1 MAAEE
6 YLLLKY
12 FLQPESR
19 EVSMRKIAIVIGIVV
34 AVIVI
39 AVGILFATFNP
50 NDYRGTIQT
59 KLEQQLNRKVTLG
72 DMSLG
77 LFPLRFK
84 VANLAI
90 SEDPKFTSKSAFI
103 QTQEL
108 SVSVKLLP
116 LLSKS
121 VEVDSLSL
129 QRPNVELI
137 KNAQGVWN
145 FASLGQKEPAAA
157 PAPSAAPKS
166 APSAAEAPPPASSEQ
181 QFSLGELAIND
192 GQIAITD
199 LQDRRPRTVYDHIN
213 LKLTDFAPTTPF
225 NVDASVHLPGPGNQE
240 VSLKGKGGPL
250 SHENPATTPFKGT
263 LDLKGVEI
271 AGLQKFLQ
279 SPALVNT
286 DGILSGHTDIASETG
301 KLSANGQMNLD
312 KPKLHGI
319 EVGYPINADYN
330 VSDDLPNDLL
340 RIDKG
345 TIKLGQ
351 TPISVTGTVNHKPTP
366 AQLDLNLKASDVTI
380 AEIARLAAAA
390 GIAFAP
396 GTTVNGKINA
406 DIKAQ
411 GAADKPALNGI
422 LAGHDIQVSGKEIAK
437 PVEVKALNIAL
448 TPTEIHS
455 DNFNVTS
462 GGTTA
467 AVQFFVKQYTSN
479 SPQVDA
485 TLRAPQAALP
495 DVLAMAKAYGVTSL
509 DKVTG
514 QGNLSVDM
522 HAAGA
527 VRSLS
532 SDEIMKALNGTI
544 NVNFNN
550 VRYAGVDISHQIL
563 SMIGT
568 SKATQKDQGFTNVQK
583 MTGTILVKNGIA
595 QTNNLQAALDIG
607 NVGATGT
614 ANLASQMLNMQLNA
628 VLSKAFTQEVGGTG
642 VGGYMST
649 ALANNQGELVV
660 PATVTGTFQNPK
672 VMPDVQKM
680 AQMKLKGLIPTGD
693 NPLGGASSMLG
704 GLTGKKGQPA
714 AGQPQPNPVNQV
726 LGLFGTKKK

>member
-1 MAAEE
+1 
-6 YLLLKY
+6 
-12 FLQPESR
+12 
-19 EVSMRKIAIVIGIVV
+19 MRKIAIVVGIVV

-59 KLEQQLNRKVTLG
+59 KLEEQLNRKVSLG
-72 DMSLG
+72 NMSLG

-84 VANLAI
+84 VADLSIA
-90 SEDPKFTSKSAFI
+90 EDPRFNSKSPFI

-129 QRPNVELI
+129 ERPRVELI

-145 FASLGQKEPAAA
+145 FASLGEKAPAAAA
-157 PAPSAAPKS
+157 PAPSAAPK
-166 APSAAEAPPPASSEQ
+166 ASAAPATPAAPPSSSNEQ
-181 QFSLGELAIND
+181 AFSLGELAIND
-192 GQIAITD
+192 GQVAITD
-199 LQDRRPRTVYDHIN
+199 LKDRRPRTVYDHIDV
-213 LKLTDFAPTTPF
+213 KLTDFAPTTPF
-225 NVDASVHLPGPGNQE
+225 TVEASVHLPGPGNQE
-240 VSLKGKGGPL
+240 VGLKGKGGPL
-250 SHENPATTPFKGT
+250 SHENPAATPFKGT
-263 LDLKGVEI
+263 LDLKNVDI

-286 DGILSGHTDIASETG
+286 EGVLSGHTDIASENG
-301 KLSANGQMNLD
+301 KLSANGQMNLE

-330 VSDDLPNDLL
+330 VSDDVSSDLL

-345 TIKLGQ
+345 AIKLGQ
-351 TPISVTGTVNHKPTP
+351 TPFFVTGTVNHKPTP
-366 AQLDLNLKASDVTI
+366 VQLDVNLKASDVSI
-380 AEIARLAAAA
+380 AELARLAAAA

-396 GTTVNGKINA
+396 GVTVNGKISA

-411 GAADKPALNGI
+411 GSADKPALNGT
-422 LAGHDIQVSGKEIAK
+422 LTGRDIQMSGKEIAK
-437 PVEVKALNIAL
+437 PVEVKTLNVTL

-455 DNFNVTS
+455 DTFNVTS

-467 AVQFFVKQYTSN
+467 AVQFLVKQYTSN
-479 SPQVDA
+479 SPVVDA
-485 TLRAPQAALP
+485 TVRAPQAALP
-495 DVLAMAKAYGVTSL
+495 DLLAMAKAYGVTSL
-509 DKVTG
+509 DKVNG
-514 QGNLSVDM
+514 QGTLSVDL
-522 HAAGA
+522 HAAGP

-532 SDEIMKALNGTI
+532 SNEMMRALNGTI

-550 VRYAGVDISHQIL
+550 VRYSGVDIPHQLL
-563 SMIGT
+563 SIIG
-568 SKATQKDQGFTNVQK
+568 SGKASQQKDQGYTNIQK
-583 MTGTILVKNGIA
+583 MTGAIVIKNGIA
-595 QTNNLQAALDIG
+595 QTNNLQATLDIG

-614 ANLASQMLNMQLNA
+614 ADLASQTLNLQLNA

-693 NPLGGASSMLG
+693 NPLGAASSILG
-704 GLTGKKGQPA
+704 GLTGKKGQP
-714 AGQPQPNPVNQV
+714 GQQQQPNPVNQV
-726 LGLFGTKKK
+726 LGLFGTKKKQ

>member
-1 MAAEE
+1 
-6 YLLLKY
+6 
-12 FLQPESR
+12 
-19 EVSMRKIAIVIGIVV
+19 MRKIAIVIGIVV

-39 AVGILFATFNP
+39 AVGILLATFNP

-59 KLEQQLNRKVTLG
+59 KLEQQLNRKVSLG
-72 DMSLG
+72 NMSLG

-84 VANLAI
+84 VANLSIAD
-90 SEDPKFTSKSAFI
+90 DPKFNDNSPFI
-103 QTQEL
+103 QAQEL

-129 QRPNVELI
+129 ERPSVELI

-145 FASLGQKEPAAA
+145 FASLGQKSPAA
-157 PAPSAAPKS
+157 PSS
-166 APSAAEAPPPASSEQ
+166 SSEP
-181 QFSLGELAIND
+181 FSLGELAIND
-192 GQIAITD
+192 GQVAITD
-199 LQDRRPRTVYDHIN
+199 VQDRRPRTVYDHIDV
-213 LKLTDFAPTTPF
+213 KLEDFAPNTPF
-225 NVDASVHLPGPGNQE
+225 TLAASVHLPGPGNQE
-240 VSLKGKGGPL
+240 VGLKGKGGPL

-263 LDLKGVEI
+263 LELKGVQI
-271 AGLQKFLQ
+271 GGLQKFLQ
-279 SPALVNT
+279 IPALVNT
-286 DGILSGHTDIASETG
+286 DGVLSGKTDIASENG
-301 KLSANGQMNLD
+301 KLSANGQMTLD

-330 VSDDLPNDLL
+330 VSDDLTNDVL

-345 TIKLGQ
+345 AIKLGQ
-351 TPISVTGTVNHKPTP
+351 TPFFVTGTVNHKPTP
-366 AQLDLNLKASDVTI
+366 AQLDVNLKASDVTI

-396 GTTVNGKINA
+396 GITVNGRINA

-411 GAADKPALNGI
+411 GAADKPALNGT
-422 LAGHDIQVSGKEIAK
+422 LTARDIQMSGKEIAK

-448 TPTEIHS
+448 TPTEIRS

-462 GGTTA
+462 GGTSAT
-467 AVQFFVKQYTSN
+467 VQFTMKQYTSN

-495 DVLAMAKAYGVTSL
+495 DLLTMAKAYGVTSL
-509 DKVTG
+509 DKITG
-514 QGNLSVDM
+514 EGTLSVDL
-522 HAAGA
+522 HAAGP

-532 SDEIMKALNGTI
+532 SNEIMKALNGTI

-550 VRYAGVDISHQIL
+550 MRYSGVDISHQLL

-568 SKATQKDQGFTNVQK
+568 SKASQKDQGFTTIQK
-583 MTGTILVKNGIA
+583 MTGTIVIKSGIA
-595 QTNNLQAALDIG
+595 QTNNLQATLDIG

-614 ANLASQMLNMQLNA
+614 ANLATQTLNLQLNA

-649 ALANNQGELVV
+649 ALANNQGELVI

-680 AQMKLKGLIPTGD
+680 AQMKLKGLMPTGD
-693 NPLGGASSMLG
+693 NPLGAASSILG

-714 AGQPQPNPVNQV
+714 TPGQQQQNPVNQV
-726 LGLFGTKKK
+726 LGLFGGKKKQ

>member
-1 MAAEE
+1 
-6 YLLLKY
+6 
-12 FLQPESR
+12 
-19 EVSMRKIAIVIGIVV
+19 MRKIAIVIGIVV
-34 AVIVI
+34 AVIVV

-50 NDYRGTIQT
+50 NDYSGTIQT
-59 KLEQQLNRKVTLG
+59 KLEQQLNRKVSLG
-72 DMSLG
+72 NMSLG
-77 LFPLRFK
+77 LFPLRFE
-84 VANLAI
+84 VANLSIA
-90 SEDPKFTSKSAFI
+90 EDPKFSSNSAFLK
-103 QTQEL
+103 TQEL

-121 VEVDSLSL
+121 VEVDSLIL
-129 QRPNVELI
+129 ERPSVELI

-145 FASLGQKEPAAA
+145 FASLGQPAPGAA
-157 PAPSAAPKS
+157 PAPATTPKPSAAPTPAT
-166 APSAAEAPPPASSEQ
+166 APSSSEQ

-192 GQIAITD
+192 GQVAITD
-199 LQDRRPRTVYDHIN
+199 LQDHRPRTVYDHIDV
-213 LKLTDFAPTTPF
+213 KLTDFAPNTPF
-225 NVDASVHLPGPGNQE
+225 SVDASVHLPGPGNQE
-240 VSLKGKGGPL
+240 LGLKGKGGPL
-250 SHENPATTPFKGT
+250 AHENPATTPFKGT
-263 LDLKGVEI
+263 LDLKNVDI

-286 DGILSGHTDIASETG
+286 SGVLSGHTDIANENG
-301 KLSANGQMNLD
+301 KLSANGQMTLD

-319 EVGYPINADYN
+319 EVGYPINVDYN
-330 VSDDLPNDLL
+330 VSDDVGNDLL
-340 RIDKG
+340 HIDKG
-345 TIKLGQ
+345 AIKLGQ
-351 TPISVTGTVNHKPTP
+351 TPLFITGTVNHKPTP
-366 AQLDLNLKASDVTI
+366 AQLDLNLKASNVSI
-380 AEIARLAAAA
+380 AEIARLAAAT
-390 GIAFAP
+390 GVAFAP
-396 GTTVNGKINA
+396 GTTVNGTINA

-411 GAADKPALNGI
+411 GAADKPALNGA
-422 LAGHDIQVSGKEIAK
+422 LTGSNIQASGKEIAK
-437 PVEVKALNIAL
+437 PVEIKALNIAL

-467 AVQFFVKQYTSN
+467 AVQFSVKQYTSN
-479 SPQVDA
+479 SPSVDA

-495 DVLAMAKAYGVTSL
+495 DLLAMAKAYGVTSL
-509 DKVTG
+509 DKVSGAGT
-514 QGNLSVDM
+514 LSVDM
-522 HAAGA
+522 HAAGP

-532 SDEIMKALNGTI
+532 SDEIVKALNGTI

-550 VRYAGVDISHQIL
+550 VRYAGIDISHQIL

-568 SKATQKDQGFTNVQK
+568 SKASQKDQGFTTVQK
-583 MTGTILVKNGIA
+583 MTGTIVVKNGIA
-595 QTNNLQAALDIG
+595 QTNNLQATLDIG

-614 ANLASQMLNMQLNA
+614 ANLGPQTLNLQLNA

-693 NPLGGASSMLG
+693 NPLGGASSILG
-704 GLTGKKGQPA
+704 GLTGKKGQPPSP
-714 AGQPQPNPVNQV
+714 GQQQNPVNQV

>member
-1 MAAEE
+1 
-6 YLLLKY
+6 
-12 FLQPESR
+12 
-19 EVSMRKIAIVIGIVV
+19 MRKIAIIVGIVV

-39 AVGILFATFNP
+39 AVGVLFASFNP

-59 KLEQQLNRKVTLG
+59 KLEQQLDRKVGLG

-84 VANLAI
+84 VANLSIA
-90 SEDPKFTSKSAFI
+90 EDPKFNSNSPFI

-121 VEVDSLSL
+121 VEVDSLTL
-129 QRPNVELI
+129 ERPSVELI

-145 FASLGQKEPAAA
+145 FASLGQQASPTAPAPAAA
-157 PAPSAAPKS
+157 AKPSRAPATS
-166 APSAAEAPPPASSEQ
+166 APSSSASSEQ
-181 QFSLGELAIND
+181 QFSLGELAIKD

-199 LQDRRPRTVYDHIN
+199 LQDRRPRTVYDHID
-213 LKLTDFAPTTPF
+213 LKLMDFAPTTPF
-225 NVDASVHLPGPGNQE
+225 SVEASVHLPGAGSQE
-240 VSLKGKGGPL
+240 VGLKGKGGPL
-250 SHENPATTPFKGT
+250 SHDNPATTPFKGA
-263 LDLKGVEI
+263 LDLKNVDI

-286 DGILSGHTDIASETG
+286 AGVLSGHTDIDSENG
-301 KLSANGQMNLD
+301 KLSASGQMNLD

-319 EVGYPINADYN
+319 DVGYPINADYS
-330 VSDDLPNDLL
+330 VSEDVPNDML

-345 TIKLGQ
+345 AIKLGQ
-351 TPISVTGTVNHKPTP
+351 TPLFVTGTVNHKPTP
-366 AQLDLNLKASDVTI
+366 AQLDLDLKASNVTI

-396 GTTVNGKINA
+396 GTTVTGQINA

-411 GAADKPALNGI
+411 GSADKPALNGT
-422 LAGHDIQVSGKEIAK
+422 LTGSNIQMSGKEIAK

-467 AVQFFVKQYTSN
+467 AVQFSVKQYTSN

-495 DVLAMAKAYGVTSL
+495 DLLAMAKAYGVTSL

-514 QGNLSVDM
+514 QGTLSVDM
-522 HAAGA
+522 HAAGS
-527 VRSLS
+527 VQSLS
-532 SDEIMKALNGTI
+532 SNEMMKAVNGTI
-544 NVNFNN
+544 NVNLNS
-550 VRYAGVDISHQIL
+550 VRYSGVDISHQIL

-568 SKATQKDQGFTNVQK
+568 SKATQKDQGYTNVQK
-583 MTGTILVKNGIA
+583 MTGTIVVKNGIA
-595 QTNNLQAALDIG
+595 QTNNLQATLDIG

-693 NPLGGASSMLG
+693 NPLGGASSILG

-714 AGQPQPNPVNQV
+714 AGQQQQNPVNQV
-726 LGLFGTKKK
+726 LGLFGTKKKQ

>member
-1 MAAEE
+1 
-6 YLLLKY
+6 
-12 FLQPESR
+12 
-19 EVSMRKIAIVIGIVV
+19 MRKVAIVIGIVV
-34 AVIVI
+34 VVIVLG
-39 AVGILFATFNP
+39 VGILLAVFNP

-59 KLEQQLNRKVTLG
+59 KLEQQLNRKVSLG
-72 DMSLG
+72 NMSLG

-84 VANLAI
+84 VANLSIA
-90 SEDPKFTSKSAFI
+90 DDAKFNSNTPFI
-103 QTQEL
+103 QAQEL

-116 LLSKS
+116 LLSKK
-121 VEVDSLSL
+121 VEVDSLGL
-129 QRPNVELI
+129 DRPSVDLI

-145 FASLGQKEPAAA
+145 FASLGQKSSPEA
-157 PAPSAAPKS
+157 SAAP
-166 APSAAEAPPPASSEQ
+166 SSSSTP
-181 QFSLGELAIND
+181 FSLGELAIND
-192 GQIAITD
+192 GQVAITD
-199 LQDRRPRTVYDHIN
+199 LQDRRPRTVYDHIDV
-213 LKLTDFAPTTPF
+213 KLTDFAPTTPF
-225 NVDASVHLPGPGNQE
+225 SVEASVHLPGPGNQE
-240 VSLKGKGGPL
+240 VGLKGKGGPL

-263 LDLKGVEI
+263 LDLKNVDI

-286 DGILSGHTDIASETG
+286 AGILSGHTDISNENG

-330 VSDDLPNDLL
+330 ITDDVPNDLL
-340 RIDKG
+340 HIEKG
-345 TIKLGQ
+345 AIKLGQ
-351 TPISVTGTVNHKPTP
+351 TPIFVTGTVNHKPTP
-366 AQLDLNLKASDVTI
+366 VQLDVDLKAPDVSI

-411 GAADKPALNGI
+411 GPADKPALNGT
-422 LAGHDIQVSGKEIAK
+422 LTAQGVQVSGKEIAK
-437 PVEVKALNIAL
+437 PVEIKALNIAL

-467 AVQFFVKQYTSN
+467 AVQFSVKQYTSN
-479 SPQVDA
+479 AAVIDA

-495 DVLAMAKAYGVTSL
+495 DILAMAKAYGVTSL

-514 QGNLSVDM
+514 DGTLSVDM
-522 HAAGA
+522 HAAGP

-532 SDEIMKALNGTI
+532 SNEIMKALNGTI
-544 NVNFNN
+544 NENFTN
-550 VRYAGVDISHQIL
+550 VRYSGVDISHQLLSIL
-563 SMIGT
+563 GT
-568 SKATQKDQGFTNVQK
+568 SKASQKDQGVTTIQK
-583 MTGTILVKNGIA
+583 LTGTIAVKNGIA
-595 QTNNLQAALDIG
+595 QTNNLQATLDIG
-607 NVGATGT
+607 NVGAVGT
-614 ANLASQMLNMQLNA
+614 ANLVTQTLNLQLNA

-649 ALANNQGELVV
+649 ALANNQGELVI

-693 NPLGGASSMLG
+693 NPLGGASSILG

-714 AGQPQPNPVNQV
+714 TPGQQQQNPVNQV
-726 LGLFGTKKK
+726 LGLFGNKKK

>member
-1 MAAEE
+1 
-6 YLLLKY
+6 
-12 FLQPESR
+12 
-19 EVSMRKIAIVIGIVV
+19 MRKIAIVIGIVV
-34 AVIVI
+34 AVVIIV
-39 AVGILFATFNP
+39 VGVLFATFNP

-59 KLEQQLNRKVTLG
+59 KLEQQLNRKVGLG
-72 DMSLG
+72 NMSLG

-84 VANLAI
+84 VADLSIAD
-90 SEDPKFTSKSAFI
+90 DPKFSNSAFI

-129 QRPNVELI
+129 ERPSVQLI

-145 FASLGQKEPAAA
+145 FATIGQKEPAAA
-157 PAPSAAPKS
+157 PS
-166 APSAAEAPPPASSEQ
+166 SSEQ

-213 LKLTDFAPTTPF
+213 LKLTDFAPNTPF
-225 NVDASVHLPGPGNQE
+225 NLDASVHLPGPGNQE

-250 SHENPATTPFKGT
+250 SHDNPAATPFKGT
-263 LDLKGVEI
+263 LDLKNVDI

-279 SPALVNT
+279 IPALINT
-286 DGILSGHTDIASETG
+286 EGVLSGHTDIASENG
-301 KLSANGQMNLD
+301 KLSANGQMTLE

-319 EVGYPINADYN
+319 DVGYPINADYN
-330 VSDDLPNDLL
+330 VSEDLQNDLL
-340 RIDKG
+340 RIDKCA
-345 TIKLGQ
+345 IKLGQ
-351 TPISVTGTVNHKPTP
+351 TPLFITGTVNHKPTP
-366 AQLDLNLKASDVTI
+366 AQLDVNLKASNVSI

-396 GTTVNGKINA
+396 GTTVNGQFNA

-411 GAADKPALNGI
+411 GAADKPALNGT
-422 LAGHDIQVSGKEIAK
+422 LAGRDIQISGKEIAK
-437 PVEVKALNIAL
+437 PVEVKAVNISL

-467 AVQFFVKQYTSN
+467 AVQFSVKQYTSN

-495 DVLAMAKAYGVTSL
+495 DLLAMAKAYGVTSL

-514 QGNLSVDM
+514 AGNLSVDM
-522 HAAGA
+522 HAAGP
-527 VRSLS
+527 VQSLS
-532 SDEIMKALNGTI
+532 SNEMMKALDGTI

-550 VRYAGVDISHQIL
+550 MRYAGIDISHQLL

-568 SKATQKDQGFTNVQK
+568 SQSGKDQGFTNVQK
-583 MTGTILVKNGIA
+583 LTGTILVKNGIA
-595 QTNNLQAALDIG
+595 QTNNLQATLDIG
-607 NVGATGT
+607 NVGAIGT
-614 ANLASQMLNMQLNA
+614 ANLASQTLNMQLTA
-628 VLSKAFTQEVGGTG
+628 VLSKAFTQQVGGAG

-649 ALANNQGELVV
+649 ALANNQGELVI

-693 NPLGGASSMLG
+693 NPLGAASSILG

-714 AGQPQPNPVNQV
+714 AGQQQNPVNQIM
-726 LGLFGTKKK
+726 GLFGTKKKQ